1 MYEILTNRAIIE
13 VTGSDAMN
21 FLHNLTTNDIKNSD
35 YCYTYALNNQ
45 GRYLFDFF
53 VLKLS
58 ATRFFIDINI
68 NQSDLFKNH
77 LVQYKLRAKI
87 EVNDLTHGYQVI
99 YSKQQLQLNSYQ
111 DPRYNQLGF
120 RSIVNKDDFL
130 TTTEIKGLYQHDK
143 YNFAIVD
150 GYDDLIA
157 SRSIPIEYGAEELN
171 AISYTKGCYIGQEVI
186 SRTKYQGVVRKKI
199 FKLYSPSPSNWLRK
213 TVGDSRAHVLD
224 VRSAHSPLVLR
235 SNSKGKE
242 SISATTGSSDIAKD
256 DEIIANNVKI
266 GVVCSA
272 YQNMAI
278 ALIRVDDDYSLQ
290 NTVVIVKN
298 LSVSLCV
305 PPWRYS

>member
-1 MYEILTNRAIIE
+1 MYEILTNRSIIE
-13 VTGSDAMN
+13 VSGDDAMN
-21 FLHNLTTNDIKNSD
+21 FLHNLITNDIKNND
-35 YCYTYALNNQ
+35 YCYSYALTNQ

-53 VLKLS
+53 ILKLS

-87 EVNDLTHGYQVI
+87 EVNDLTNAYQVI
-99 YSKQQLQLNSYQ
+99 YSNQQLPFNSHQ

-120 RSIVNKDDFL
+120 RSIINKDDFL
-130 TTTEIKGLYQHDK
+130 TTTRIEGLYQQDK

-157 SRSIPIEYGAEELN
+157 NRSIPIEYGAEELN
-171 AISYTKGCYIGQEVI
+171 AISYSKGCYIGQEVV

-199 FKLYSPSPSNWLRK
+199 FKLSINTDFGNVGSLDIVNSGGFGARSDGATPISNR
-213 TVGDSRAHVLD
+213 RATSDD
-224 VRSAHSPLVLR
+224 VTNFS
-235 SNSKGKE
+235 
-242 SISATTGSSDIAKD
+242 SIDYIAKD
-256 DEIIANNVKI
+256 DEIIADNTKI

-278 ALIRVDDDYSLQ
+278 ALIRVDDYYSLAD
-290 NTVVIVKN
+290 TVITVRN
-298 LSVSLCV
+298 LPVSLAA